1 MNETCWC
8 LGIWQLQVLP
18 HMIMGVTEE
27 DSMLRK
33 SNRVFVQYR
42 SLTKRTSLEDLFSA
56 GCLAVGGQAIDCD
69 RLSCDHPG
77 LEFIGMV
84 GFDAK
89 QQKFV
94 LLRVEKDATDG
105 RVENTDLSQR
115 ETEVLR
121 LVARGLSNAQVA
133 RTLFVTENT
142 VKVHLRNIF
151 DKLKVQSRT
160 EAALYA
166 IRQGWVTVGVDG
178 AAR

>member
-1 MNETCWC
+1 M
-8 LGIWQLQVLP
+8 P
-18 HMIMGVTEE
+18 
-27 DSMLRK
+27 RK
-33 SNRVFVQYR
+33 SNHVFVQYR
-42 SLTKRTSLEDLFSA
+42 SLTKRTSLEDLFTA
-56 GCLAVGGQAIDCD
+56 GCLAVGGQVIDCD
-69 RLSCDHPG
+69 RLCHDHPG

-89 QQKFV
+89 QRKFV
-94 LLRVEKDATDG
+94 LLRVEKDAADG

-115 ETEVLR
+115 EAEVLR

-151 DKLKVQSRT
+151 GKLNVQSRT

-166 IRQGWVTVGVDG
+166 IRQGWVAVGANG
-178 AAR
+178 ATR